1 MTEKV
6 LLIPL
11 LVIGL
16 LVGLSWR
23 LWFIVGGFAVALV
36 FVACS
41 RPDDDDDADD
51 SCDVEVEVWP

>member
-16 LVGLSWR
+16 LVALSWR
-23 LWFIVGGFAVALV
+23 LWFIVGGVAVALV

-41 RPDDDDDADD
+41 RPDDSDADG
-51 SCDVEVEVWP
+51 SCDVEMEVRP